1 VKLIKIDAS
10 YIINYVA
17 LSRTLRIIGER
28 QIIGSKK
35 SIQFDQSYPVPENC
49 EVEKL
54 QGKFE
59 HGTLIVAMPKKFPSL
74 KPQVDTAKEKSLAS
88 PRTPKGANIPSKSST
103 PPRVLEEPMIRD
115 KKDPSSPSIVKG
127 LIR

>member
-1 VKLIKIDAS
+1 L
-10 YIINYVA
+10 VA
-17 LSRTLRIIGER
+17 TN
-28 QIIGSKK
+28 
-35 SIQFDQSYPVPENC
+35 QSNLTNHIYPVPENC
-49 EVEKL
+49 EVEKF